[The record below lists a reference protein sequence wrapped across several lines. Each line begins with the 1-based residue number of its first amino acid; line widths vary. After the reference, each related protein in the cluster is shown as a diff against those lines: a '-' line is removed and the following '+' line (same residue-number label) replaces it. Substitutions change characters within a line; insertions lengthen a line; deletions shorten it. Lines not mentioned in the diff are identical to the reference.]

1 MRARRYL
8 IWMLATAL
16 LLILSAGAFNLV
28 IDPYGVFNLVAIE
41 GVNAKKAYA
50 YTHKRL
56 AKERR
61 ALRLQ
66 PNTVLLGNSRIDV
79 GFNPQ
84 SPAWPAEMQ
93 PVANIGIP
101 GEGMDGIVRAYSLA
115 VRKMQPNAI
124 VVGLDFFDFLS
135 ASPPAPGERL
145 SRQDSYDGELLPHLP
160 ETVFST
166 TATIDS
172 LLTIKAQRERDSTA
186 MTAAGFNPM
195 QNYKA
200 IVRREGQWPMV
211 LEKDKLHVRYLETR
225 PAAFLQPNGVP
236 AAPLVYLRDILEDAA
251 RRDLRVEV
259 VLYPFHAH
267 FLETLHLS
275 GRWALF
281 EAWKR
286 EVLSVWLSVKNSAPG
301 WPSTLWDFSVY
312 DPLTTEAAPL
322 PDHKDRRMDWYWE
335 AGHFK
340 AELGDKMI
348 AQMTGTAPNGFGV
361 RLTAASLDAHLRRQQ
376 VARNHYE
383 SANPEAVS
391 YLRDLCRPLGCA
403 ERTAQP

>member
-41 GVNAKKAYA
+41 GVNAKKAYT

-115 VRKMQPNAI
+115 VRKMQPNTI

-145 SRQDSYDGELLPHLP
+145 SRQDSYDGDR
-160 ETVFST
+160 S
-166 TATIDS
+166 AS
-172 LLTIKAQRERDSTA
+172 
-186 MTAAGFNPM
+186 
-195 QNYKA
+195 A
-200 IVRREGQWPMV
+200 IRR
-211 LEKDKLHVRYLETR
+211 R
-225 PAAFLQPNGVP
+225 
-236 AAPLVYLRDILEDAA
+236 
-251 RRDLRVEV
+251 
-259 VLYPFHAH
+259 
-267 FLETLHLS
+267 
-275 GRWALF
+275 
-281 EAWKR
+281 
-286 EVLSVWLSVKNSAPG
+286 
-301 WPSTLWDFSVY
+301 
-312 DPLTTEAAPL
+312 
-322 PDHKDRRMDWYWE
+322 
-335 AGHFK
+335 
-340 AELGDKMI
+340 
-348 AQMTGTAPNGFGV
+348 
-361 RLTAASLDAHLRRQQ
+361 
-376 VARNHYE
+376 
-383 SANPEAVS
+383 
-391 YLRDLCRPLGCA
+391 
-403 ERTAQP
+403 